1 MSRMPMS
8 TSNTAR
14 FLPLALAA
22 ASLSACAVGPTF
34 RAPRIV
40 APQEYLGPQVSSHS
54 GLRAAP
60 AASRT
65 AARRY
70 AQHLVLG
77 SNPSPE
83 WWRTFR
89 SSALNALVASAVDHN
104 PSLVAANARVAAA
117 RELVRAAAGRLHP
130 QVSFV
135 GGSGRQKVGSEVLG
149 TLHNP
154 SFSYVAAGAGVS
166 YTIDYVGGI
175 AHSVEEQRA
184 LATYRHCEARAAY
197 LSLAGSVVQ
206 EALQAAAARTE
217 LRAAAE
223 LLSEDRRNL
232 VLVRSAFRAG
242 SVSRVDVVSAQS
254 QLASDETLLPP
265 LRQQLAVAEHALAVL
280 TARFPAQ
287 WQPPALTLN
296 QLTLPRRIPVSL
308 PSSLA
313 QRRPDILAAEA
324 QLHAAT
330 AAVGVA
336 TANLYPHIT
345 LTAAGGWQ
353 GLVDQ
358 ALFER
363 SNAAWSLI
371 SGLTAPLFDGGTLRA
386 ERRATLDQ
394 LRASAAEYQAVVL
407 KSFGQVADALDALQH
422 DAEMVSAQSNAL
434 QAARARAALTRE
446 SYRAGKTGILQVL
459 DAERQRVSARLG
471 MLRAEA
477 QQYYDTT
484 QLYLALGG
492 SAPQEAS

>member
-1 MSRMPMS
+1 MSKIY
-8 TSNTAR
+8 TAR
-14 FLPLALAA
+14 FVLLGFAA

-34 RAPRIV
+34 RVPSTA
-40 APQEYLGPQVSSHS
+40 APQAYLAPQASPHS
-54 GLRAAP
+54 GSHAAP
-60 AASRT
+60 AASRS
-65 AARRY
+65 AAGPY

-89 SSALNALVASAVDHN
+89 SPALNALVASAVAHN
-104 PSLVAANARVAAA
+104 PSLVAATARVAAA
-117 RELVRAAAGRLHP
+117 RELVRADAGRFDP

-135 GGSGRQKVGSEVLG
+135 GGSGRQKVGSEQLG
-149 TLHNP
+149 SLHNP
-154 SFSYVAAGAGVS
+154 PFSYVAAGAAVS
-166 YTIDYVGGI
+166 YTLDYVGGI
-175 AHSVEEQRA
+175 ARSVEERRA
-184 LATYRHCEARAAY
+184 LLTYQRCEARAAY
-197 LSLAGSVVQ
+197 LSLTGSVVRD
-206 EALQAAAARTE
+206 ALQAAAARTE
-217 LRAAAE
+217 LRAVAE
-223 LLSEDRRNL
+223 LLSEDRRDL

-242 SVSRVDVVSAQS
+242 SVSRVDVVSAKS

-265 LRQQLAVAEHALAVL
+265 LRQQLAVAQHGLAVL

-287 WQPPALTLN
+287 WQPPALALT
-296 QLTLPRRIPVSL
+296 QLTLPRRIPASL

-336 TANLYPHIT
+336 TANLYPHVT

-353 GLVDQ
+353 GLVGK

-371 SGLTAPLFDGGTLRA
+371 SGLTAPLFDGGRLRA
-386 ERRATLDQ
+386 VRRASLDH
-394 LRASAAEYQAVVL
+394 LRASAADYQEVVL
-407 KSFGQVADALDALQH
+407 ASFGQVANAMDALQH
-422 DAEMVSAQSNAL
+422 DAELVSAQSNAL
-434 QAARARAALTRE
+434 QAARARVALTRE
-446 SYRAGKTGILQVL
+446 SYSAGKTGILQVL
-459 DAERQRVSARLG
+459 DAERQRLSARLG
-471 MLRAEA
+471 VLRAEA